1 MGQTSPHSEE
11 VQLPAQTAERSG
23 LSDIIAL
30 LRSNVRLLVTLP
42 VVVGALALAIL
53 LIRGVRYSADSTL
66 RPQMSENNQSRLAG
80 LAAQFGLQVPGVTLG
95 DPVKLYTE
103 LATSRELLTKV
114 LLTTYT
120 IPGRNKGGDSLRGTL
135 VDLWDLPAATTDE
148 LNRKALARL
157 RKRILVSSNREAGLV
172 YVRSISESPELSVAI
187 NRRLLDL
194 LDESS
199 KRRRQTQ
206 AGAEREFVEG
216 RLKEA
221 ERELEAA
228 ETAQK
233 TFLARN
239 RRYQEAPFLQLE
251 FADLQ
256 RRVELKSQ
264 VFTSLSQSYEQAR
277 LDEVRNTPLL
287 VLVDAP
293 EGSAR
298 RYGSIARD
306 TLIWMLIG
314 LAAAVFVV
322 MSHVA
327 MPGLFT
333 WVRPIPGAGERI
345 GAGSAEP
352 ALHGEPGVA
361 R

>member
-1 MGQTSPHSEE
+1 MSERLFPAEEAELASRTSDR
-11 VQLPAQTAERSG
+11 VALG
-23 LSDIIAL
+23 DVFAL
-30 LRSNVRLLVTLP
+30 LRSNLRLLVALP
-42 VVVGALALAIL
+42 LAVGVITLAIL
-53 LIRGVRYSADSTL
+53 LFRGQRYSADSTL
-66 RPQMSENNQSRLAG
+66 RPQMSESNQSRLAG
-80 LAAQFGLQVPGVTLG
+80 LAAQFGLQVPGMTLG
-95 DPVKLYTE
+95 DPVKLYSE
-103 LATSRELLTKV
+103 LAASRQILTKV

-120 IPGRNKGGDSLRGTL
+120 IPNRDGGDSLRGTL
-135 VDLWDLPAATTDE
+135 VDFWDLPAKTSDDI
-148 LNRKALARL
+148 NRKALGKL

-172 YVRSISESPELSVAI
+172 YIRTVSGSPELSVAI

-199 KRRRQTQ
+199 KQRRQTQ
-206 AGAEREFVEG
+206 ASAEREFLQA
-216 RLKEA
+216 RLKQAGE
-221 ERELEAA
+221 ELEAA

-264 VFTSLSQSYEQAR
+264 VYTSLSQSYEQAR

-298 RYGSIARD
+298 RYGSIPRD
-306 TLIWMLIG
+306 TVIWMLVG
-314 LAAAVFVV
+314 LAAAVFMVLAHAV
-322 MSHVA
+322 F
-327 MPGLFT
+327 PGVFGWLAP
-333 WVRPIPGAGERI
+333 RPTRSIPVGAARP
-345 GAGSAEP
+345 EP
-352 ALHGEPGVA
+352 AYNKEAGVA
-361 R
+361 P

>member
-1 MGQTSPHSEE
+1 MTKTPFPAEEADVASPTPDR
-11 VQLPAQTAERSG
+11 VALT
-23 LSDIIAL
+23 DVFAL
-30 LRSNVRLLVTLP
+30 LRGNLRLLIALP
-42 VVVGALALAIL
+42 AAVGVVALTVL
-53 LIRGVRYSADSTL
+53 LIRGQRYSADATL

-80 LAAQFGLQVPGVTLG
+80 LAAQFGLQVPGMTLG
-95 DPVKLYTE
+95 DPVKLYSE
-103 LATSRELLTKV
+103 LAASREILTKV

-120 IPGRNKGGDSLRGTL
+120 IPAPGGAGDSLRGTL
-135 VDLWDLPAATTDE
+135 VDLWDLPAKTSDD
-148 LNRKALARL
+148 LNRKALGRL

-172 YVRSISESPELSVAI
+172 YLRTVSGSPDLSVAI

-194 LDESS
+194 LDEST

-206 AGAEREFVEG
+206 ASAEREFLEA
-216 RLKEA
+216 RLKQAA
-221 ERELEAA
+221 EELEAA

-239 RRYQEAPFLQLE
+239 RRYQEAPFLQLQ

-264 VFTSLSQSYEQAR
+264 VFNSLSQSYEQAR

-298 RYGSIARD
+298 RYGSIPRD
-306 TLIWMLIG
+306 TVIWMLVG
-314 LAAAVFVV
+314 LAAAVFMVL
-322 MSHVA
+322 SHAV
-327 MPGLFT
+327 F
-333 WVRPIPGAGERI
+333 PGAFRWVS
-345 GAGSAEP
+345 AQPPRQAPVGSPRPEP
-352 ALHGEPGVA
+352 AFRKEAGVA
-361 R
+361 P